1 MDEIKI
7 YDNITDDDRRKYA
20 YEKAIEAYWK
30 HVDRYHTWMNYYS
43 LFNGA
48 LFVGYCT
55 LLTATTKISLAKES
69 NCEVSG
75 TINNIMN
82 TDIGN
87 NILYLSISNNYT
99 NLSFIICVLGL
110 ISSISWLL
118 SLKGHNTWTKNWMNQ
133 IQYYEGANVY
143 TVIIASPSELALKS
157 EKKDSIDANPKWFK
171 KKDYYRAISTT
182 KITEL
187 FIYTVIFGWL
197 SLMLY
202 PEFDIDYSS
211 CIKDLYSIICI
222 EINPIVFL
230 IICFIIIVFCIHLG
244 TKYFVLL
251 YSDME
256 NKMYYKLKNKSC
268 KKNKH

>member
-1 MDEIKI
+1 MRKVAI
-7 YDNITDDDRRKYA
+7 YARVST
-20 YEKAIEAYWK
+20 EHEAQI
-30 HVDRYHTWMNYYS
+30 S
-43 LFNGA
+43 A
-48 LFVGYCT
+48 LG
-55 LLTATTKISLAKES
+55 
-69 NCEVSG
+69 
-75 TINNIMN
+75 
-82 TDIGN
+82 
-87 NILYLSISNNYT
+87 
-99 NLSFIICVLGL
+99 
-110 ISSISWLL
+110 
-118 SLKGHNTWTKNWMNQ
+118 NQ